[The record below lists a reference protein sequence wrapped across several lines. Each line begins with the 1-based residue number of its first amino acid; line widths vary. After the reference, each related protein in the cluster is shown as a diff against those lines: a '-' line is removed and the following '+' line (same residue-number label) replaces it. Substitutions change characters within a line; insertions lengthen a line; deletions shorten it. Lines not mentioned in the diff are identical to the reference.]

1 MITLTIAAC
10 VAVFIAAIVL
20 FTREL
25 DSAMHDKVDVAANV
39 VENEIKD
46 LLTRAEVAAIGM
58 ANNPDLVNVL
68 VNDDLEGII
77 LMANA
82 LKSMAQ
88 IDFCN
93 IIDSKGYVI
102 TRTHEPT
109 RFGDNIS
116 NQPHVAKALE
126 GIISSNITQGA
137 VITIGAYAGSPVYDN
152 DMERIG
158 AISLG
163 YRLDV
168 QEFVY
173 KMKELT
179 GCEVTIF
186 RNNMRVSSTII
197 DVDGIYAVGTQSEEH
212 ISDIV
217 LDGGVYYGSMELFGE
232 GFFAHYAPIF
242 GFDGS
247 VVGMIGIGY
256 YTADD
261 ISKIY
266 YFILTGALIT
276 IAILAVCIILAMY
289 ISGVIDRRQK
299 LMMDR
304 IREAQEEL
312 RLARD
317 IAESASIAK
326 STFLANMSHEIR
338 TPMNSI
344 IGFTELAQDDEISTN
359 TRDYLSNIQDSA
371 HWLLNIINDILDISK
386 IESGKIDLENI
397 PFDLPDIFAH
407 CHAAIL
413 QKAVEKGVMLYCY
426 AEPSLGKKLLG
437 DPVRL
442 RQVITNLLS
451 NAVKFT
457 NTGTVKLLASINSSN
472 EDHATI
478 HFEIKDSGIGMT
490 PEQIDRIFEPFKQ
503 ADDSITRK
511 FGGTG
516 LGLAITKNIIDI
528 MGGIL
533 CVESTPGV
541 GSKFSFEITF
551 DLIDDDTEKTTKKI
565 VINDFEKPNF
575 KGEVLVCED
584 NHLNQQVVCD
594 HLARVG
600 LDTVVASDGAQAVK
614 IVKDKIKKKQKPFDL
629 IFMDIHMPVMD
640 GLEASALITEMGVKT
655 PIVALT
661 ANVMSN
667 DMEMYKQSGM
677 SDTVGKPFTASE
689 LWRCLVKYIPVEK
702 YTILDQSK
710 HAAEE
715 LKMQKLLKVNFVK
728 SNQDTFTK
736 ITEAL
741 EKEDIKAAHRIAHTL
756 KSNAGQ
762 IGEKRLQSAAAVVES
777 MLTEGANQLDDEQL
791 KILETELNTVLTDLA
806 PLHKEKRT
814 KDGSVKVNKDKT
826 LILIKKLEPLLVHRD
841 TKCLELVDEIAE
853 TIPNSEELVGFI
865 EDFEFTHALAVFEKL
880 KDRLDES

>member
-1 MITLTIAAC
+1 MISLTIAAC
-10 VAVFIAAIVL
+10 VAVFIAAIIL

-39 VENEIKD
+39 VENEIRD

-58 ANNPDLVNVL
+58 SNNQDLIEVL
-68 VNDDLEGII
+68 IDKDRDGII
-77 LMANA
+77 YMANA
-82 LKSMAQ
+82 LKRMAQ

-93 IIDSKGYVI
+93 IIDSEGYVI
-102 TRTHEPT
+102 IRTHEPT
-109 RFGDNIS
+109 VFGDNVS
-116 NQPHVAKALE
+116 YQPHVKKAFE
-126 GIISSNITQGA
+126 GEISSNITQGP
-137 VITIGAYAGSPVYDN
+137 VIALGAYAGAPLYDS
-152 DMERIG
+152 DMNFVG
-158 AISLG
+158 AVSLG

-173 KMKELT
+173 KMKDLT
-179 GCEVTIF
+179 GCEVSIF
-186 RNNMRVSSTII
+186 KGNIRVSSTVI
-197 DVDGIYAVGTQSEEH
+197 DVDGSYAVGTEVSEH
-212 ISDIV
+212 ISEIV
-217 LDGGVYYGSMELFGE
+217 LAGGVYYGSMELFGE
-232 GFFAHYAPIF
+232 GMFAHYAPIL
-242 GFDGS
+242 GYDGS
-247 VVGMIGIGY
+247 VAGMIAIGY
-256 YTADD
+256 YTAGDT
-261 ISKIY
+261 SKVY
-266 YFILTGALIT
+266 YFSFMGAFITFIILT
-276 IAILAVCIILAMY
+276 VCIFIAMY

-299 LMMDR
+299 LMMDK

-312 RLARD
+312 RVARD
-317 IAESASIAK
+317 IAESANVAK

-344 IGFTELAQDDEISTN
+344 IGFTELAQDDDISVS
-359 TRDYLSNIQDSA
+359 TRDYLGNIQDSA

-386 IESGKIDLENI
+386 IESGKIELENI

-413 QKAVEKGVMLYCY
+413 QKAAEKGVMLYCY

-437 DPVRL
+437 DPIRL
-442 RQVITNLLS
+442 RQIITNLLS

-490 PEQIDRIFEPFKQ
+490 QQQIDRIFEPFKQ

-516 LGLAITKNIIDI
+516 LGLAITKNIIDL
-528 MGGIL
+528 MGGVL

-551 DLIDDDTEKTTKKI
+551 DLIDDDTVKTTKKI
-565 VINDFEKPNF
+565 IINDFEKPNF

-600 LDTVVASDGAQAVK
+600 LNTVVASDGEEAVK
-614 IVKDKIKKKQKPFDL
+614 IIKDRIEKPFDL

-640 GLEASALITEMGVKT
+640 GLEASALITEMGVTT

-667 DMEMYKQSGM
+667 DMDMYKQSGM
-677 SDTVGKPFTASE
+677 TDTVGKPFTASE
-689 LWRCLVKYIPVEK
+689 LWRCLVKYLPVEK
-702 YTILDQSK
+702 YTVIDQSR
-710 HAAEE
+710 HSAEE
-715 LKMQKLLKVNFVK
+715 LKMQNLLKVNFVK
-728 SNQDTFTK
+728 GNQDTFAK
-736 ITEAL
+736 LIESL
-741 EKEDIKAAHRIAHTL
+741 EKEDIKTAHRIAHTL

-762 IGEKRLQSAAAVVES
+762 IGEKRLQSAAAVVEA
-777 MLTEGANQLDDEQL
+777 MLAEEKNQLDDEQL
-791 KILETELNTVLTDLA
+791 KILETELSTVLTDLA
-806 PLHKEKRT
+806 PLRKEKRT
-814 KDGSVKVNKDKT
+814 KNSSDGIDKDKA
-826 LILIKKLEPLLVHRD
+826 LLLVKKLEQLLAHRD
-841 TKCLELVDEIAE
+841 TGSMDFVNEIAA
-853 TIPNSEELVGFI
+853 TLPDSEKLIGFI
-865 EDFEFTHALAVFEKL
+865 EDFEFTDAIAELERVIDKL
-880 KDRLDES
+880 K